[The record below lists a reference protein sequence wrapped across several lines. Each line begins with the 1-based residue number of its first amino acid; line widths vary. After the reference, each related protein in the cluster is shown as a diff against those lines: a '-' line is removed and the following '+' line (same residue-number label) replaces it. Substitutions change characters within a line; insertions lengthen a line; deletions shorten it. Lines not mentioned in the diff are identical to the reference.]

1 MLVAAHSPA
10 SSGEVSLTLVCL
22 DFTCSAHD
30 GSVMPS
36 QCDIGLVECLWRVM
50 LSLGGLTE

>member
-30 GSVMPS
+30 GSAMPS